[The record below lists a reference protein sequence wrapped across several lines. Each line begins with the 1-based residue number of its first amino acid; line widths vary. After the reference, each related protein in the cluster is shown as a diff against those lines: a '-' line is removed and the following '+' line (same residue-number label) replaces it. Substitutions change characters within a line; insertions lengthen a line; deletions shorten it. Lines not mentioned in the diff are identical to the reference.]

1 MAWASREAARE
12 YNRNWAK
19 AHPEAVAAKRKKYRA
34 AHRDEWNAYQ
44 RKWREENLEHTRA
57 WHREN
62 YRKRRDEIIEQ
73 RRAWRAKNRDA
84 INARKRERYALKKKE
99 REEKDMTKEQQF
111 EQCPKCGAAGGAKVQ
126 GRLYVS
132 GCTNPRCRY
141 FLWREEATTAETLA
155 AAVAGWNELAR
166 TLREELGEKAVPA
179 PAPEK
184 EARQDASPP
193 FAGEP
198 PAPPGE
204 TVETDEASAAEE
216 APKRKRGRPRKV
228 AGEPAG
234 EPPAPP
240 EEEAA
245 DEEEAD
251 EEGVRFLVEVDGT
264 FYWLEEGSEGCEGC
278 AFQSGFGRRTFCG
291 AESVE
296 GLEQASALC
305 RSLAGIWRENEEE

>member
-1 MAWASREAARE
+1 MPYKDKEKAAARSAE
-12 YNRNWAK
+12 WQRTHPERRASSSAKWRK
-19 AHPEAVAAKRKKYRA
+19 AHRE
-34 AHRDEWNAYQ
+34 EWNAYQ
-44 RKWREENLEHTRA
+44 RALYAAHREERRAYMRARYAARKGKNLENT
-57 WHREN
+57 
-62 YRKRRDEIIEQ
+62 Q
-73 RRAWRAKNRDA
+73 RLEEEMSELTL
-84 INARKRERYALKKKE
+84 ER
-99 REEKDMTKEQQF
+99 
-111 EQCPKCGAAGGAKVQ
+111 CPRCGSAGGVKVQ

-132 GCTNPRCRY
+132 GCTKLGCR
-141 FLWREEATTAETLA
+141 LWLGREDATTAETLA

-216 APKRKRGRPRKV
+216 APKRKRGRPCKV

-245 DEEEAD
+245 DEEEA
-251 EEGVRFLVEVDGT
+251 EEEAAEGVRFLVEVDGT